1 MSKPEFVYV
10 TYIKTTPEKLW
21 EALTSQEMSKLYWFG
36 AHLESEW
43 KVGAP
48 WKIVFPDGR
57 VADSGEILECDR
69 PKRIVIKWRNEW
81 SPEHRAEGYSRCTM
95 DIEQT
100 DGAVKLTV
108 MHSIDRPES
117 KFIGAV
123 SNGWPRILSNLKSL
137 LETGKI
143 ALESKPA

>member
-21 EALTSQEMSKLYWFG
+21 EALTSREISKLYWFG

-57 VADSGEILECDR
+57 VADSGEILECDKPR
-69 PKRIVIKWRNEW
+69 RIVIKWRNEW
-81 SPEHRAEGYSRCTM
+81 SPEHHAEGYSRCTM
-95 DIEQT
+95 DIEPT

-108 MHSIDRPES
+108 MHTIERETSN
-117 KFIGAV
+117 FIGAV
-123 SNGWPRILSNLKSL
+123 SGGWPKILSNLKSL
-137 LETGKI
+137 LETGSI
-143 ALESKPA
+143 ALQSK